1 MICLL
6 NWELW
11 MRSSGGKIDMHIH
24 YVEILCLQFHL
35 KGSLIQSV
43 YQIKRALHR
52 SNLSSEM
59 VTNQEAKVSI
69 QVQSTVC
76 TQYNNGIKKEI
87 RNEVT

>member
-1 MICLL
+1 MFTIPP
-6 NWELW
+6 E
-11 MRSSGGKIDMHIH
+11 GKFD
-24 YVEILCLQFHL
+24 
-35 KGSLIQSV
+35 SSV
-43 YQIKRALHR
+43 YQIKRTLHH

>member
-1 MICLL
+1 
-6 NWELW
+6 
-11 MRSSGGKIDMHIH
+11 MRSSGGKIEMHIY

-87 RNEVT
+87 RNEVTKETS